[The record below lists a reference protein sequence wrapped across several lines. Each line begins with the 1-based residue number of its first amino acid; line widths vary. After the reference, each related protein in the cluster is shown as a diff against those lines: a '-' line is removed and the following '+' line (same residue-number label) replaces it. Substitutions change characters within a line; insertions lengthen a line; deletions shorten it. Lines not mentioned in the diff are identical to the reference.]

1 MSSASKKVSEISP
14 GKGKVKAPSLASVAE
29 MMRLAIDETYATIEF
44 SPDGAITRANRLFL
58 DLLGYDAE
66 EIEGKHHRMFVDNS
80 EKDSLEYRRF
90 WEELNRGNPQTREFK
105 RITKS
110 GRPVWINAS
119 YMPLKDAKGKVHG
132 IVKLAQDF
140 TRQRLETNDFIG
152 QVAAIGKSQAV
163 VEFKMD
169 GTVLSANDNFLAA
182 IGYRLDEIKG
192 QNHSM
197 FIDSSTS
204 RSEDYKKF
212 WDNLRTGLFQAA
224 EYKRLGKGGREI
236 WIQASYNPIFD
247 IDGKPYKVVKYAT
260 EITAIKLKA
269 SDYEGQIA
277 AIGKSQAVI
286 EFNLDGTILN
296 ANANFLNTLGYTA
309 DEIRGKH
316 HSLFLDEATRNS
328 AAYRAFWDKLNR
340 GEYDA
345 GQYCR
350 ISKSGKEVWIQA
362 SYNPIMGINGKP
374 FKVVKYATDI
384 TEKVGIIKNLTE
396 AANHLAV
403 SSNELNSA
411 ANDMAQSSALTND
424 QANAASSTSTR
435 VAKGVEEVATN
446 TEEMQASIKEI
457 ARNANEASNMS
468 NETKRQAIS
477 TNNTIQKLG
486 ESSKEIGN
494 VIKVISSIAQ
504 QTNLLALN
512 ATIEAARAGD
522 AGRGFAVVA
531 NEVKELAKQTAK
543 ATEEITNKI
552 SAIQAD
558 SIDAVKAISGIGH
571 SIEKLN
577 AIAGA
582 IAASVEEQA
591 ATTSEVAR
599 VVRESNTG
607 VQGITDNVRSVS
619 VAATQTSIGAM
630 QVMNSAKA
638 LQDLSTR
645 LQAMVKSLRN
655 T

>member
-1 MSSASKKVSEISP
+1 MSSARKKVSEISSKSKT
-14 GKGKVKAPSLASVAE
+14 GTTGSSAE
-29 MMRLAIDETYATIEF
+29 MMRRAVEASFATIEF
-44 SPDGAITRANRLFL
+44 TPEGIITRANSLFL
-58 DLLGYDAE
+58 DTLGYTLE
-66 EIEGKHHRMFVDNS
+66 EIEGKHHRMFVDAV
-80 EKDSLEYRRF
+80 ERDSLDYRRF
-90 WEELNRGNPQTREFK
+90 WEELARGNPQTREFK

-119 YMPLKDAKGKVHG
+119 YMPLKDDRGQVHTV
-132 IVKLAQDF
+132 VKLAQDH
-140 TRQRLETNDFIG
+140 TAQRLEKVDIAG
-152 QVAAIGKSQAV
+152 QVEAISKSQAV
-163 VEFKMD
+163 IEFKMD
-169 GTVLSANDNFLAA
+169 GTILNANDNFLGVM
-182 IGYRLDEIKG
+182 GYRLDEIKG

-197 FIDSSTS
+197 FIDSGAT
-204 RSEDYKKF
+204 RPDEYKRF
-212 WDNLRTGLFQAA
+212 WDNLRAGLFQAA

-247 IDGKPYKVVKYAT
+247 IEGKPFKVVKYAT
-260 EITAIKLKA
+260 DITASKLKGA
-269 SDYEGQIA
+269 DHEGQIA
-277 AIGKSQAVI
+277 AIGKAQAVI
-286 EFNLDGTILN
+286 EFNLDGTIIG
-296 ANANFLNTLGYTA
+296 ANDNFLKTLGYTL
-309 DEIRGKH
+309 DEIKNKH
-316 HSLFLDEATRNS
+316 HSIFVDAETKNS
-328 AAYRAFWDKLNR
+328 SAYRSFWEKLNR
-340 GEYDA
+340 GDYDA

-350 ISKSGKEVWIQA
+350 ISKSGREVWIQA
-362 SYNPIMGINGKP
+362 SYNPILALNGKP

-384 TEKVGIIKNLTE
+384 TATIEMVKDLTE
-396 AANHLAV
+396 AASRLAT
-403 SSNELNSA
+403 SSDQLNNAAAEMAQNSA
-411 ANDMAQSSALTND
+411 RTND
-424 QANAASSTSTR
+424 QANAASAASSR

-468 NETKRQAIS
+468 NETKRQAVS

-543 ATEEITNKI
+543 ATEEITSKI

-558 SIDAVKAISGIGH
+558 SSDAVKAISGIGQ

-591 ATTSEVAR
+591 ATTTEVAR
-599 VVRESNTG
+599 VVRESNSG
-607 VQGITDNVRSVS
+607 VQGITDNVKSVS
-619 VAATQTSIGAM
+619 AAATQTSLGAQ
-630 QVMNSAKA
+630 QVMDSAQS
-638 LQDLSTR
+638 LQELSGR
-645 LQAMVKSLRN
+645 LQTMVKSLRN
-655 T
+655 Q